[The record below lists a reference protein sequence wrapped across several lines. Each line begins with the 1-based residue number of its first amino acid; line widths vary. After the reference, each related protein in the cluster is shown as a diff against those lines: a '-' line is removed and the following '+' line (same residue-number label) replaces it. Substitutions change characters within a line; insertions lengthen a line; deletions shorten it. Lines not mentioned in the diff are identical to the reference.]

1 MIKWHTYKFDV
12 RLSLSAQDLSTI
24 SHFNDRLECFMFQSR
39 FSDALSDI
47 EHRINNINHVCE
59 QLAASVAMRQ
69 V

>member
-1 MIKWHTYKFDV
+1 
-12 RLSLSAQDLSTI
+12 
-24 SHFNDRLECFMFQSR
+24 MFQSR

-69 V
+69 VRSESFKYVTTRSQMLTSLSHLIRSSA